1 MSYGF
6 NMFFKQVESKTEA
19 FEFGIKIM
27 NNLKENAEEYIRNYK
42 YHIPSHRDFLDV
54 ATNPNSYKQADEY
67 WLYMM
72 FVNNF
77 IYWEEEKLVGMF
89 GERLPKETAAL
100 FDTEVYFQDST
111 DQNYDYETWG
121 DKISYFKEIINR
133 VQSMKN
139 ESLLEVMKQRWH
151 YDEDEVDEIQ
161 EMRERIEKDSLY
173 YRQSAVYEIIFDE
186 LDLGTWMDDGRES
199 DKFTRFNLCSIN
211 GGDEYF
217 KLKTILKV
225 IKMEL
230 KKEEEKDE
238 G

>member
-19 FEFGIKIM
+19 FEFGIKVM
-27 NNLKENAEEYIRNYK
+27 NSLKKNAEEYIRKYK
-42 YHIPSHRDFLDV
+42 YCIPSHCDFLED
-54 ATNPNSYKQADEY
+54 TSSNSYKQADEY

-72 FVNNF
+72 FVKSF
-77 IYWEEEKLVGMF
+77 TYWEEKKLIGMF
-89 GERLPKETAAL
+89 GERLPKETAIL

-111 DQNYDYETWG
+111 DQDYDYETWG
-121 DKISYFKEIINR
+121 DKISYFKEIVNR
-133 VQSMKN
+133 VQNMDK

-161 EMRERIEKDSLY
+161 ETREKIEKDPLY
-173 YRQSAVYEIIFDE
+173 YRQSAAYEIIFDE
-186 LDLGTWMDDGRES
+186 LDLSTWMDDGDES

-225 IKMEL
+225 IKIEL
-230 KKEEEKDE
+230 KKEENEDE